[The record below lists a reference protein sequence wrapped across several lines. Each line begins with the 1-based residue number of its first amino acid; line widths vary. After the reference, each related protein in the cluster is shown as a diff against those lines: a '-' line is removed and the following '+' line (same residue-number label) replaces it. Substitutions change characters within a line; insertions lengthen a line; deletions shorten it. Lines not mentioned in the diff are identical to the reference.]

1 MKEQNDTEL
10 TPERKKIAEA
20 IIQKTN
26 ASLEE
31 VIAVFKV
38 LDEMEEKAMRFLFAP
53 IAPRPTEL
61 VGLLPY
67 ITTGK

>member
-1 MKEQNDTEL
+1 MNGQNDTEL

-31 VIAVFKV
+31 VVEAFKTI
-38 LDEMEEKAMRFLFAP
+38 DEMYESAMKYLY
-53 IAPRPTEL
+53 APRF
-61 VGLLPY
+61 VGGDLEPY